1 MIIGFGSDL
10 VDIRRIEALW
20 EKQGERFL
28 DKIFTKAEQEK
39 ALSRTEVNHA
49 RAATLAKRFA
59 AKEAC
64 VKALGKEGISWQE
77 MEVTNAPSGKPIL
90 QLHGTA
96 KATLQAQVPAGMQPQ
111 IDLSLSDEYP
121 YAQAMVLI
129 SATPL

>member
-10 VDIRRIEALW
+10 VDVRRIEALW

-28 DKIFTKAEQEK
+28 DKVFTKAEQEK
-39 ALSRTEVNHA
+39 ALSRTEKNHA

-64 VKALGKEGISWQE
+64 VKALGKEGVSWQE
-77 MEVTNAPSGKPIL
+77 MEVTNASSGKPIL

-96 KATLQAQVPAGMQPQ
+96 KVTLQAKVPAGMRPQ
-111 IDLSLSDEYP
+111 IDISLSDEYP